1 MPNPPLV
8 CGKGKPQ
15 QKTEEAMYGDSRVIQ
30 GKLTDHMKRNS
41 HLPHLEPN
49 PSQPP
54 VGPHRPYAI
63 EGPFE
68 PLSTW
73 TQDFLGSKLVCKGT

>member
-1 MPNPPLV
+1 MRRGSSFRSSIDGNRIQRAMGSAQGAQPLAAIDDNVIEQPNDAIEV
-8 CGKGKPQ
+8 AK
-15 QKTEEAMYGDSRVIQ
+15 I
-30 GKLTDHMKRNS
+30 
-41 HLPHLEPN
+41 
-49 PSQPP
+49 

-73 TQDFLGSKLVCKGT
+73 TEDFLGSKLVCKGT